1 MSTVHS
7 CTKKGC
13 VNRGEISKIFGEL
26 FFAVDPDYRN
36 PSSRILVKTQYQNM
50 VPKDSKF
57 ESGFYVPDNVY
68 IIGTMNDIDRSVESL
83 DFAFRRRFP
92 TIEIKVEDTI
102 DGICSKIQDQ
112 SMVDEA
118 KKKLN
123 ALNLE
128 ISQDESLGR
137 QYCIGASYLLKLN
150 SNDDDCW
157 QSLWDNF
164 LQNLLLEYLKGFE
177 PKEVNKKMQKF
188 AESFG
193 VGNQIENV
201 EY

>member
-1 MSTVHS
+1 
-7 CTKKGC
+7 
-13 VNRGEISKIFGEL
+13 
-26 FFAVDPDYRN
+26 
-36 PSSRILVKTQYQNM
+36 
-50 VPKDSKF
+50 
-57 ESGFYVPDNVY
+57 
-68 IIGTMNDIDRSVESL
+68 MNDIDRSVESL

-102 DGICSKIQDQ
+102 DGICSKMQDQ
-112 SMVDEA
+112 SIVDEA
-118 KKKLN
+118 KNRLN

-128 ISQDESLGR
+128 ISKDESLGR

-177 PKEVNKKMQKF
+177 PKEVDKKMQKF

-193 VGNQIENV
+193 VRNQVEDV